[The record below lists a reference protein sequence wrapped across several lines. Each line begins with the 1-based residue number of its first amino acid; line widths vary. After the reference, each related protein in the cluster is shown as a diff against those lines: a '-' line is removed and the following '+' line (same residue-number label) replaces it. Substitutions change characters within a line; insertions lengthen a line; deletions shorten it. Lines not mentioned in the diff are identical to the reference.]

1 MAKCTGG
8 FDDDIKCYKDD
19 KTPLYKN
26 KYFWII
32 LIIITIFTVGVDKYK
47 AEKDIK
53 KEVAT
58 IEENYNKKDY
68 ITKDIKEVEN
78 FYKNYDEIV
87 ENWQNLLLD
96 IGNNKLSDDEIVENT
111 VKFKDDFRALYI
123 SFDGI
128 EIDNLEKENLEK
140 LEKVKKDAKKSC
152 IDFSLSIDKLNKL
165 IKNNQ
170 YNEKNQKQVKEY
182 LKTSKNLME
191 ESREGYKKLVEDLNQ

>member
-87 ENWQNLLLD
+87 ENWQKLLLD

-140 LEKVKKDAKKSC
+140 LEKLKKDAKKSC

-191 ESREGYKKLVEDLNQ
+191 ESREGYKKLLEDLNQ

>member
-87 ENWQNLLLD
+87 ENWQKLLLD

-191 ESREGYKKLVEDLNQ
+191 ESREGYKKLLEDLNQ

>member
-87 ENWQNLLLD
+87 ENWQKLLLD

-123 SFDGI
+123 SFNGI

-140 LEKVKKDAKKSC
+140 LEKLKKDAKKSC

-191 ESREGYKKLVEDLNQ
+191 ESREGYKKLLEDLNQ

>member
-87 ENWQNLLLD
+87 ENWQKLLLD

-140 LEKVKKDAKKSC
+140 LEKLKKDAKKSC

>member
-87 ENWQNLLLD
+87 ENWQKLLLD

>member
-19 KTPLYKN
+19 KIPLYKN

-87 ENWQNLLLD
+87 ENWQKLLLD

>member
-87 ENWQNLLLD
+87 ENWQKLLLD

-191 ESREGYKKLVEDLNQ
+191 ESREGYKKLLEDFNQ

>member
-87 ENWQNLLLD
+87 ENWQKLLLD
-96 IGNNKLSDDEIVENT
+96 IGNNKLSDDEIVGNT

-191 ESREGYKKLVEDLNQ
+191 ESREGYKKLLEDFNQ

>member
-87 ENWQNLLLD
+87 ENWQKLLLD

-140 LEKVKKDAKKSC
+140 LEKLKKDAKKSC

-191 ESREGYKKLVEDLNQ
+191 ESREGYKKLLEDFNQ

>member
-87 ENWQNLLLD
+87 ENWQKLLLD
-96 IGNNKLSDDEIVENT
+96 IGNNKLSDDKIVENT

-191 ESREGYKKLVEDLNQ
+191 ESREGYKKLLEDLNQ

>member
-87 ENWQNLLLD
+87 ENWQKLLLD
-96 IGNNKLSDDEIVENT
+96 IGNNKLSDDKIVENT

-191 ESREGYKKLVEDLNQ
+191 ESRESYKKLVEDLNQ